1 MVQKSFVTIQEP
13 SDESLRITTK
23 RPTGRHGKLE
33 ESSWMHWCTEQ
44 MIAGYK
50 RNPAEEPTDQNR
62 GNLLGEPRETYE
74 NRRAS
79 HEVNQGTASGHRMG
93 TTVFYYGN
101 ICDALGITDD

>member
-1 MVQKSFVTIQEP
+1 MTDLVDSSSRLKTRVSTP
-13 SDESLRITTK
+13 DESLRITTK

-62 GNLLGEPRETYE
+62 GNLLGEPIGKCKRKTE
-74 NRRAS
+74 
-79 HEVNQGTASGHRMG
+79 
-93 TTVFYYGN
+93 
-101 ICDALGITDD
+101 